1 MSQPDAEAVLRAIRD
16 RHPTP
21 PPDTHS
27 QLRADWAQLCQTT
40 AEFLDEVVS
49 LPEQATPPAPGS
61 RLDREIAS
69 LPVRN
74 RAGRQIRVIQT
85 AIVPAAMSLNVA
97 ADSLRAVAAA
107 LPAVETV
114 LPLEVLARHILEC
127 ASTAIWL
134 VDPSIG
140 GRARVARMLLL
151 RYESGAQE
159 VRAAKA
165 VGSSPGGP
173 TPEQVAAIAS
183 DWNWHLQ
190 KNAKGRSLTIEG
202 QTLPVHTE
210 RANEVLRRIQ
220 AAGAYNLYSGS
231 AHAEMYGL
239 WRALSPPMDAA
250 GETYNI
256 MHFDYIAAWHAVRV
270 ANLSALTA
278 ALDYRDL
285 KGRNT
290 SEVQQMIGTCE
301 TALALLHPAV
311 APAPPDDDFHE
322 V

>member
-1 MSQPDAEAVLRAIRD
+1 
-16 RHPTP
+16 
-21 PPDTHS
+21 
-27 QLRADWAQLCQTT
+27 
-40 AEFLDEVVS
+40 
-49 LPEQATPPAPGS
+49 
-61 RLDREIAS
+61 
-69 LPVRN
+69 
-74 RAGRQIRVIQT
+74 
-85 AIVPAAMSLNVA
+85 MSLNVA

-107 LPAVETV
+107 LPTVETV
-114 LPLEVLARHILEC
+114 LPLEVLARHVLEC
-127 ASTAIWL
+127 ASTALWL

-140 GRARVARMLLL
+140 SRARVARMLLL
-151 RYESGAQE
+151 RYESGVQE

-165 VGSSPGGP
+165 VGASPAGP
-173 TPEQVAAIAS
+173 TSDQVAAIAS
-183 DWNWHLQ
+183 DWGWRLQ
-190 KNAKGRSLTIEG
+190 KNAKGRPLTIEG

-210 RANEVLRRIQ
+210 RANQVLRRIQ

-231 AHAEMYGL
+231 THAEMYGL

-256 MHFDYIAAWHAVRV
+256 MHFDYLAAWNAVRV

-311 APAPPDDDFHE
+311 VPAPSDDDFHE